1 MAWTTVETPNANYIL
16 VFTRHKKTINSIPK
30 SFDAAVLESGDL
42 SPTTA
47 AGHESYVNLVRAAA
61 EKGKQVWITDVPLS
75 QAAERRDIAKT
86 EIAAFVVGISA
97 IVGTAFLLRT
107 AGHEKLIG
115 KEIAGRM
122 LLGIGLLSPFLSYV
136 LAISGHHNKQIKWH
150 SLWKLKALIAELAG
164 DKGVVQVRNLISA
177 EKVESFLAKRLKQ
190 ELGRK
195 PTIVMFWGTAHYNLR
210 NLLKHPEQRQRMLKG
225 LDIAE
230 YVAADYPKS
239 YRISLNKTGKIEN
252 IEEFHGTF
260 KIEKAPAKKLIAKDR
275 WNLRRI
281 FMRRRAV

>member
-1 MAWTTVETPNANYIL
+1 MAWTTVETPNA
-16 VFTRHKKTINSIPK
+16 NSIPK

-47 AGHESYVNLVRAAA
+47 AGHEYYVNLVRAAA

-122 LLGIGLLSPFLSYV
+122 LLGIGLLSP
-136 LAISGHHNKQIKWH
+136 
-150 SLWKLKALIAELAG
+150 
-164 DKGVVQVRNLISA
+164 
-177 EKVESFLAKRLKQ
+177 
-190 ELGRK
+190 
-195 PTIVMFWGTAHYNLR
+195 
-210 NLLKHPEQRQRMLKG
+210 
-225 LDIAE
+225 
-230 YVAADYPKS
+230 
-239 YRISLNKTGKIEN
+239 
-252 IEEFHGTF
+252 
-260 KIEKAPAKKLIAKDR
+260 
-275 WNLRRI
+275 
-281 FMRRRAV
+281 